1 MAELKE
7 EIHSNGNTERLTD
20 EIGDILFVLVNL
32 ARHLEVDPE
41 GALRHAN
48 AKFERRFR
56 AVEAAFDHDLAGVTL
71 DDMEAA
77 WQAAKKNET

>member
-1 MAELKE
+1 VG
-7 EIHSNGNTERLTD
+7 GNSERLTD
-20 EIGDILFVLVNL
+20 EIGDLLFVLVNL

-56 AVEAAFDHDLAGVTL
+56 AVENAFDHDLDGVSL
-71 DDMEAA
+71 EDMEAA
-77 WQAAKKNET
+77 WQRAKKDEA